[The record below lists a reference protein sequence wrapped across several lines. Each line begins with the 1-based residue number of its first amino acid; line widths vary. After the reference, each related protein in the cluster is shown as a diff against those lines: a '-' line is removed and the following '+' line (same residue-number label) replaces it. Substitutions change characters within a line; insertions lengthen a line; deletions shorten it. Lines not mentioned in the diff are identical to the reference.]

1 LVAGHAAGKEAYAL
15 SMRGFIRRLFSAL
28 RSRAPSGEALERAA
42 DRERRLDL
50 ELSTRG
56 QRIPRSDNFGDR

>member
-1 LVAGHAAGKEAYAL
+1 MKRLLG
-15 SMRGFIRRLFSAL
+15 RIRAAL
-28 RSRAPSGEALERAA
+28 RRMPSGEALERAA

-56 QRIPRSDNFGDR
+56 QRIPRSDNFGRK

>member
-1 LVAGHAAGKEAYAL
+1 
-15 SMRGFIRRLFSAL
+15 MRLLRRLASFL
-28 RSRAPSGEALERAA
+28 RRRAPSGDALERAA

>member
-1 LVAGHAAGKEAYAL
+1 MRAL
-15 SMRGFIRRLFSAL
+15 FNRIASFFRRIT
-28 RSRAPSGEALERAA
+28 PSGEALERAA

-56 QRIPRSDNFGDR
+56 QRIPRSDNFGEK

>member
-1 LVAGHAAGKEAYAL
+1 
-15 SMRGFIRRLFSAL
+15 MRGLLRRLLSAL
-28 RSRAPSGEALERAA
+28 RRRAPSGEALERAA

>member
-1 LVAGHAAGKEAYAL
+1 
-15 SMRGFIRRLFSAL
+15 MRRLFRRLWASFG
-28 RSRAPSGEALERAA
+28 RRMPSGEALERAA

-56 QRIPRSDNFGDR
+56 QRIPRSDNFDRK